1 MLAALILH
9 PLAQAGNVSA
19 TPGTFSGTIVFNAP
33 VQPDSMTVDAAML
46 PIPSPRTPM
55 PRRIK
60 VQLRSRR

>member
-33 VQPDSMTVDAAML
+33 DQPDSTTGYMQVGVG
-46 PIPSPRTPM
+46 PVIGP
-55 PRRIK
+55 
-60 VQLRSRR
+60 QQ